1 MIGGTA
7 AVLWCVFAG
16 SAFVASLYVWRQ
28 DRGRN
33 PDEDVRVVRHRLISV
48 CTASAVLLVLL
59 RVLVAHCD
67 LAPAGFL
74 AFIGVQPDAGLLRAC
89 AASVAL
95 TCTLFL
101 GPIAMSLA
109 SGYPLIDDDNNNNND
124 NAGSSSSSSKS
135 TPGTGF
141 AVVSYFS
148 AAYRAALPRL
158 VRARLAST
166 DFWRA
171 IVAGPVTEELVYRA
185 CMCPV
190 LRAAGYGNAFC
201 CAVPPLCFGL
211 AHVHH
216 LRKHLR
222 TMRPADALLAT
233 LLQLAYTT
241 VFGAFSCFVY
251 LRTGH
256 LAACVLTHML
266 CNHFGFP
273 DVETLL
279 EHEHRVPLLGA
290 FVAGV
295 VLFFVLL
302 GPLTAPAL
310 YPSSMWA

>member
-1 MIGGTA
+1 MIGETA

-16 SAFVASLYVWRQ
+16 TAFVASLYVWRG

-33 PDEDVRVVRHRLISV
+33 PDEDPRVVRHRLISV
-48 CTASAVLLVLL
+48 CAATVVLLVLL
-59 RVLVAHCD
+59 RVLVAHYD
-67 LAPAGFL
+67 LAPEGFL
-74 AFIGVQPDAGLLRAC
+74 AFIGVRPGAGLLRAC
-89 AASVAL
+89 AATAAL
-95 TCTLFL
+95 TCVLFL

-109 SGYPLIDDDNNNNND
+109 SGYLLLDTNNSSNNEGN
-124 NAGSSSSSSKS
+124 NEGSNKR
-135 TPGTGF
+135 TGTGF
-141 AVVSYFS
+141 AVVSYLS
-148 AAYRAALPRL
+148 AEYRAALPRL
-158 VRARLAST
+158 VRERVRST
-166 DFWRA
+166 EFWRA

-190 LRAAGYGNAFC
+190 LRAAGFGTAFC
-201 CAVPPLCFGL
+201 CALPPLCFGL

-222 TMRPADALLAT
+222 TMRPAEAVLTT

-241 VFGAFSCFVY
+241 AFGAFSCFVY

-279 EHEHRVPLLGA
+279 EHEHRTPLLVA

-302 GPLTAPAL
+302 GPLTSPLL
-310 YPSSMWA
+310 YPASSMW

>member
-1 MIGGTA
+1 M
-7 AVLWCVFAG
+7 LWCVFAG
-16 SAFVASLYVWRQ
+16 AAFVASLYVWRG

-33 PDEDVRVVRHRLISV
+33 PDEDAGVVRHRLISV
-48 CTASAVLLVLL
+48 CVATAVLLVLL
-59 RVLVAHCD
+59 RVLVARCD

-74 AFIGVQPDAGLLRAC
+74 AFVGVRPGAGLLRAC
-89 AASVAL
+89 AASAAL
-95 TCTLFL
+95 TCALFL

-109 SGYPLIDDDNNNNND
+109 SGYVLLDGPAD
-124 NAGSSSSSSKS
+124 GSSS
-135 TPGTGF
+135 GF

-158 VRARLAST
+158 ARARLAST

-190 LRAAGYGNAFC
+190 LKAAGYGNAFC
-201 CAVPPLCFGL
+201 CVVPPLCFGF

-216 LRKHLR
+216 LLKHLR
-222 TMRPADALLAT
+222 TMRAADALLAT

-256 LAACVLTHML
+256 LAACILTHML

-279 EHEHRVPLLGA
+279 EHEHRTPLLAA

-295 VLFFVLL
+295 VLFFALL
-302 GPLTAPAL
+302 GPLTAPSL
-310 YPSSMWA
+310 YPSSSMWV